1 MMKGLIHIHS
11 NWSSLIVSVKKEPS
25 LFLPAR
31 HSKSALTV
39 HFLYYFR
46 FIFAVKLMQNQA

>member
-1 MMKGLIHIHS
+1 MKGLIHIHS

-46 FIFAVKLMQNQA
+46 FIFAVKLMQNQT